1 MIVVGSG
8 RYISMLEEEEEEE
21 NLSLMLDF
29 TSGWFVVNSDK
40 LPACS
45 LTSSQEMI
53 NRL

>member
-8 RYISMLEEEEEEE
+8 RYISMLEEEEE
-21 NLSLMLDF
+21 NLSLLDF
-29 TSGWFVVNSDK
+29 TSGRLRIVNSDK

>member
-8 RYISMLEEEEEEE
+8 RYISMLEEEE
-21 NLSLMLDF
+21 NLSLLDF

>member
-8 RYISMLEEEEEEE
+8 RYISMLEEEEE
-21 NLSLMLDF
+21 LSLLDF
-29 TSGWFVVNSDK
+29 TSSGLFVVNSDK
-40 LPACS
+40 LLACP

>member
-8 RYISMLEEEEEEE
+8 RYISMLEEEEEK
-21 NLSLMLDF
+21 NLSLLDF

>member
-8 RYISMLEEEEEEE
+8 RYISMLEEEEE

>member
-8 RYISMLEEEEEEE
+8 RYISMLEEEEE
-21 NLSLMLDF
+21 NLSLLDF

>member
-21 NLSLMLDF
+21 NLSLLDF

>member
-8 RYISMLEEEEEEE
+8 RYISMLEEEEEE
-21 NLSLMLDF
+21 NLSLLDF

>member
-8 RYISMLEEEEEEE
+8 KYISMLEEEEE
-21 NLSLMLDF
+21 NLSLLDF

>member
-8 RYISMLEEEEEEE
+8 RYISMLEEEEE
-21 NLSLMLDF
+21 NLSLVDF